1 MPDLTHQIE
10 PIVFLPGWG
19 FNGRVWSNVAGCF
32 SGARLLDLPC
42 LPRVNLTATVNYLSE
57 HIPDQSV
64 VVSWSLGGLIA
75 TELCYRF
82 PEKCSKLILVSTT
95 PKFSASADWLG
106 IGNPIVRELHRRL
119 NGNADKM
126 MDYFFRLVQFP
137 DRDIEVKNYLSH
149 YQLNIKLYNKW
160 LRSYLALLFASDV
173 RHRYSEIK
181 QPLLHIL
188 GQKDAVVKTDI
199 AELRKLNSSAV
210 IEVIEGAGHV
220 PFVTHHEVFM
230 TMIKRFLNRDEL

>member
-1 MPDLTHQIE
+1 MSNLTRQIE

-19 FNGRVWSNVAGCF
+19 FNSRVWSNVAGGF

-42 LPRVNLTATVNYLSE
+42 LPRVNLTETVNYLSE

-75 TELCYRF
+75 TELCHRF

-95 PKFSASADWLG
+95 PKFSAAPNWLG
-106 IGNPIVRELHRRL
+106 IGNPIARELTRRL
-119 NGNADKM
+119 NGNAEKM

-137 DRDIEVKNYLSH
+137 DRDIEVRNYLSD
-149 YQLNIKLYNKW
+149 YQLNSKLYNKW

-173 RHRYSEIK
+173 RDRYREIE
-181 QPLLHIL
+181 QPILHIL

-199 AELRKLNSSAV
+199 AELKKLNSNAV
-210 IEVIEGAGHV
+210 IEIIEGAGHV
-220 PFVTHHEVFM
+220 PFVTHHEIFM
-230 TMIKRFLNRDEL
+230 AMIKRFLNNDEL